1 MGTVRALFGL
11 ALLAMIASS
20 CVIGGDEP
28 WDDNPNDTDTELAGD
43 TDTDSD
49 TDTGPDGDT
58 DTDTDTDGDG
68 DSDTDDDLGDGGP
81 PYGDGGVDAGADAG

>member
-1 MGTVRALFGL
+1 MSKARALFVF
-11 ALLAMIASS
+11 ALVATLFSGCI
-20 CVIGGDEP
+20 IGGDEP
-28 WDDNPNDTDTELAGD
+28 WDDNPDDTDTEVAGD

-58 DTDTDTDGDG
+58 DTDGDG

-81 PYGDGGVDAGADAG
+81 TYGDGGVDAGTDAG